1 MVRLLAC
8 CQKQNVR
15 ATSASTT
22 GRARAAAGAHRLE
35 ARKAQR
41 TTQHSRQHQQ
51 FKLTYQMRFLC
62 LNTTIMIA
70 FAHHNSLLASTII
83 AIITMRLAE

>member
-1 MVRLLAC
+1 MLSKAE
-8 CQKQNVR
+8 R
-15 ATSASTT
+15 ARHISLDDRA
-22 GRARAAAGAHRLE
+22 RARAAAGARRLE

-70 FAHHNSLLASTII
+70 FAHHNSLLASTTI